1 MLGWQWVKSMLDL
14 LLLASLGFLGS
25 FGHCAGMCGP
35 IAAAFSLSDTA
46 RTSRGAK
53 LRYHLLL
60 NLGRILSYAL
70 VGGAIGALGSV
81 LIAGG
86 QMAGVGSL
94 LRRGMALLTGSLL
107 IWFGLGQVAPGLLP
121 KLPFLHPL
129 LQGKWHDRLSQSMV
143 KLSFGSHWGTPFLLG
158 SVWGLIPC
166 GFLYAAQ
173 IKAAETGNLWYGMA
187 SLLAFG
193 VGTMPMMVGVG
204 VSIGSISANRRSQ
217 LFRLGGWI
225 TLLIGILTLMRTG
238 DIMTDYTGYGA
249 IVCLMLALA
258 ARPLARLWGTLL
270 RYRRVL
276 GVSAFLLALAHSLHM
291 IEHSWQ
297 WNFDALFFMPV
308 PYQIGIVLGGIALL
322 LMLPAAITSF
332 DRAQQK
338 LGKLWRSIHLLSIPA
353 LILVAAHTITVGSE
367 FLGAMQPT
375 AWNWGWT
382 IGLGATVALVL
393 LLRCSWLWSIFAL
406 EKFYV
411 PPDPTK

>member
-1 MLGWQWVKSMLDL
+1 MLDL

-35 IAAAFSLSDTA
+35 IAAAFSLSDTSSSDPA
-46 RTSRGAK
+46 RSSRWAK

-70 VGGAIGALGSV
+70 VGAAIGALGSV

-94 LRRGMALLTGSLL
+94 LRRGMALITGSLL
-107 IWFGLGQVAPGLLP
+107 IWFGLSQVAPGVLP

-129 LQGKWHDRLSQSMV
+129 LGGKWHDRLSQGMV
-143 KLSFGSHWGTPFLLG
+143 KLSFGQHWLTPFLLG

-173 IKAAETGNLWYGMA
+173 IKAAETGNLWRGMA

-193 VGTMPMMVGVG
+193 IGTMPMMVGVG
-204 VSIGSISANRRSQ
+204 VSIGSVSADRRSQ

-238 DIMTDYTGYGA
+238 DVMSDYTGYGA
-249 IVCLMLALA
+249 ILCLMLALA
-258 ARPLARLWGTLL
+258 ARPIARLWAAPLQ
-270 RYRRVL
+270 YRRVL
-276 GVSAFLLALAHSLHM
+276 GVSAFLLALAHTLHM

-338 LGKLWRSIHLLSIPA
+338 LGKAWRSIHLLSIPA
-353 LILVAAHTITVGSE
+353 LLLAAAHTISTGSE

-382 IGLGATVALVL
+382 IGLGLTVAIVL

-406 EKFYV
+406 KKFYV
-411 PPDPTK
+411 PPYKTK